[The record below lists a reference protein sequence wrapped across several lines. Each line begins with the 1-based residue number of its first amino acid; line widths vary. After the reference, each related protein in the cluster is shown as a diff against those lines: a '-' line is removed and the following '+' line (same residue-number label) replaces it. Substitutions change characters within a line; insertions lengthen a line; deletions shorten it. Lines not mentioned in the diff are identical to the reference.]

1 MLHNCYF
8 IFSTDRHQF
17 GHVCKL
23 FCYIAKDSSL
33 IKNNQFLTNL
43 LKVVAI
49 SPIAA
54 PFFLNMM
61 ITGMHI
67 GCGKKMTGNLSSRS
81 RLCHVLVVRPR
92 FFYCKWLKTPV
103 FNICLVL
110 KKNPARDALKR
121 NHSLYILCKIAM
133 QQFGYKCR
141 CNG

>member
-81 RLCHVLVVRPR
+81 RLCHVLVCAASIFLLQVVENSC
-92 FFYCKWLKTPV
+92 F
-103 FNICLVL
+103 
-110 KKNPARDALKR
+110 
-121 NHSLYILCKIAM
+121 
-133 QQFGYKCR
+133 
-141 CNG
+141 

>member
-8 IFSTDRHQF
+8 IFPTDRHQF

-81 RLCHVLVVRPR
+81 RLCHVLVCAASIFLLQVVENSC
-92 FFYCKWLKTPV
+92 F
-103 FNICLVL
+103 
-110 KKNPARDALKR
+110 
-121 NHSLYILCKIAM
+121 
-133 QQFGYKCR
+133 
-141 CNG
+141 